1 MIGRAAEAAKVAAMP
16 APGQTATDARNAAF
30 WDELCGSALARQIG
44 VEDAS
49 ADSLARF
56 DSAYMAS
63 YPYLD
68 SYVPASLEGAELLE
82 IGLGYGTLSALL
94 IERGA
99 HYHGVDIAEGP
110 VEMVRHRLRLAGK
123 GDGAE
128 SRVIQASALELPFE
142 DGRFDYL
149 FTIGCLHHTGNTPRA
164 VTEVHRVLR
173 PGGTAVVMLYNA
185 HSLRQLLKVRLPGLL
200 RRGRSADDQAA
211 MYDTNAAGDAAPHVD
226 YWTRGGVRGMFGAFS
241 RVDVDVRNFDNTR
254 FVPRERL
261 LGNVDRVLG
270 LDLYITAR
278 K

>member
-1 MIGRAAEAAKVAAMP
+1 MSAS
-16 APGQTATDARNAAF
+16 GQTATDARNAAF
-30 WDELCGSALARQIG
+30 WDELCGSALARQVG

-49 ADSLARF
+49 AESLARF
-56 DSAYMAS
+56 DAAYMAS
-63 YPYLD
+63 YPYLE
-68 SYVPASLEGAELLE
+68 SYVPASFAGADLLE
-82 IGLGYGTLSALL
+82 IGLGYGTVSSLL
-94 IERGA
+94 IERRA
-99 HYHGVDIAEGP
+99 RYHGVDIAQGP
-110 VEMVRHRLRLAGK
+110 VEMVRHRLRLAGQ
-123 GDGAE
+123 GQDAE
-128 SRVIQASALELPFE
+128 ARVIQASALELPFE

-149 FTIGCLHHTGNTPRA
+149 YTIGCLHHTGNTPRA

-185 HSLRQLLKVRLPGLL
+185 HSLRQLLKVRIPAVL
-200 RRGRSADDQAA
+200 RRARSVDQQAA

-226 YWTRGGVRGMFGAFS
+226 YWTRGAVRGMFGAFS
-241 RVDVDVRNFDNTR
+241 HVDIDVRNFDNTR

>member
-1 MIGRAAEAAKVAAMP
+1 MS

-44 VEDAS
+44 VQDAT
-49 ADSLARF
+49 ADSLERF
-56 DSAYMAS
+56 DGAYMAS

-68 SYVPASLEGAELLE
+68 SYVPENLAGAELLE

-94 IERGA
+94 IARGA
-99 HYHGVDIAEGP
+99 RYHGVDIAEGP
-110 VEMVRHRLRLAGK
+110 VEMVRHRLRLAGQG
-123 GDGAE
+123 GDAE
-128 SRVIQASALELPFE
+128 QRVIQASALELPF
-142 DGRFDYL
+142 DTGRFDFLY
-149 FTIGCLHHTGNTPRA
+149 TIGCLHHTGNTPRA
-164 VTEVHRVLR
+164 VTEVHRVLK

-185 HSLRQLLKVRLPGLL
+185 HSLRQLLKVHIPALL
-200 RRGRSADDQAA
+200 RRRRSAEGQAA
-211 MYDTNAAGDAAPHVD
+211 MYDTNAAGEAAPHVD
-226 YWTRGGVRGMFGAFS
+226 YWTRGGVRGMFGAFAQ
-241 RVDVDVRNFDNTR
+241 VDIDVRNFDNTR

>member
-1 MIGRAAEAAKVAAMP
+1 MS
-16 APGQTATDARNAAF
+16 APGQATTDERNAAF
-30 WDELCGSALARQIG
+30 WDELCGSALARQVG

-56 DSAYMAS
+56 DAAYMAS

-68 SYVPASLEGAELLE
+68 SYVPASLAGADLLE

-94 IERGA
+94 IDRGA
-99 HYHGVDIAEGP
+99 RYHGVDIAEGP
-110 VEMVRHRLRLAGK
+110 VEMVRHRLRLAGQ
-123 GDGAE
+123 GEDATT
-128 SRVIQASALELPFE
+128 RVIQASALELPYE
-142 DGRFDYL
+142 DNRFDFLY
-149 FTIGCLHHTGNTPRA
+149 TIGCLHHTGNTPRA
-164 VTEVHRVLR
+164 VTEVHRVLK
-173 PGGTAVVMLYNA
+173 PSGTAVVMLYNA
-185 HSLRQLLKVRLPGLL
+185 HSLRQLLKVQLPGLL
-200 RRGRSADDQAA
+200 RRGRSADEQAA
-211 MYDTNAAGDAAPHVD
+211 MYDTNAAGAAAPHVD

-241 RVDVDVRNFDNTR
+241 QVDVDVRNFDNTR

>member
-1 MIGRAAEAAKVAAMP
+1 MSAS
-16 APGQTATDARNAAF
+16 GQAATDQRNAAF

-68 SYVPASLEGAELLE
+68 SYVPASLAGADLLE

-99 HYHGVDIAEGP
+99 RYHGADIALGP
-110 VEMVRHRLRLAGK
+110 VEMVRHRLRLAGQ
-123 GDGAE
+123 GEDAAA
-128 SRVIQASALELPFE
+128 RVIQASALELPYE
-142 DGRFDYL
+142 DNRFDFLY
-149 FTIGCLHHTGNTPRA
+149 TIGCLHHTGNTPRA
-164 VTEVHRVLR
+164 VTEVHRVLK

-185 HSLRQLLKVRLPGLL
+185 HSLRQLLKVRVPELL
-200 RRGRSADDQAA
+200 RRGRSHDEQAA
-211 MYDTNAAGDAAPHVD
+211 MYDTNAAGAAAPHVD
-226 YWTRGGVRGMFGAFS
+226 YWTRGGVRGMFGAFAK
-241 RVDVDVRNFDNTR
+241 VDIDVRNFDNTR